1 MLYYVVHVVP
11 VVTYSVYSQHSC
23 TSKCCLLCQQ
33 FTDAMP
39 KKKKESSEHGYCIQV
54 FSELCEIWSL

>member
-1 MLYYVVHVVP
+1 MHVLP

-23 TSKCCLLCQQ
+23 ISKCCLLCQQ

-39 KKKKESSEHGYCIQV
+39 KKKMN
-54 FSELCEIWSL
+54 SLNMDTAYKYSQNCVKYDL